1 MSDKVKPNFKALS
14 SEAGLTEFQVRK
26 LMSHP
31 AVADVE
37 NEAMDEG
44 RFFVHL
50 DTDHEWP
57 KPYHGQHTKSFGSY
71 DEAAAMLKR
80 IVLTPKRGDA

>member
-1 MSDKVKPNFKALS
+1 MTDKVKPNFKVLTND
-14 SEAGLTEFQVRK
+14 AGLTENQVRK

-50 DTDHEWP
+50 DSDHEWP
-57 KPYHGQHTKSFGSY
+57 APYHGQHTKSFGSY
-71 DEAAAMLKR
+71 ADAAAMLKR
-80 IVLTPKRGDA
+80 IIQTPKRGDA